1 MRRCPPQYA
10 AHHLAMSNNLK
21 AIITGGG
28 SGIGEATSR
37 SMLEAG
43 YEVISVGLR
52 EPDWTHER
60 FTSLTCDLL
69 DENATAYLAAQLAED
84 HTVTHFVHNAG
95 MIRHKALEDVTV
107 ADLQDLTQLHAAA
120 ALIFTQALVPGMK
133 ERNFGRIIFNSSR
146 ALLGLQSRTAYS
158 YSKAGLVGM
167 ARTWALELAPHGVTV
182 NVLAPG
188 PILTDNFW
196 DLVEKDSPQQHAYA
210 AKVPVG
216 RLGEPEDVAN
226 AILFFADPKSGF
238 VTGQTLFVC
247 GGVSI
252 FSG

>member
-1 MRRCPPQYA
+1 
-10 AHHLAMSNNLK
+10 MSNNLK

-226 AILFFADPKSGF
+226 AILFFADRKSGF

>member
-1 MRRCPPQYA
+1 
-10 AHHLAMSNNLK
+10 MSNNLK

>member
-1 MRRCPPQYA
+1 MN
-10 AHHLAMSNNLK
+10 NNLT

-28 SGIGEATSR
+28 SGIGEATSKM
-37 SMLEAG
+37 MLEAG
-43 YEVISVGLR
+43 YEVISVGLH
-52 EPDWTHER
+52 EPDWTRDR
-60 FTSLTCDLL
+60 FTSLNCDLL
-69 DENATAYLAAQLAED
+69 DEKATLSLATQLAEN
-84 HTVTHFVHNAG
+84 HKVTHFVHNAG
-95 MIRHKALEDVTV
+95 MIRQKPLEDVTV
-107 ADLQDLTQLHAAA
+107 ADLHDLTQLHAAA
-120 ALIFTQALVPGMK
+120 ALIFTQALTPGMK

-167 ARTWALELAPHGVTV
+167 ARTWALELASHGITV

-196 DLVEKDSPQQHAYA
+196 DLVEKDSPEQHAYA

>member
-1 MRRCPPQYA
+1 MTDQ
-10 AHHLAMSNNLK
+10 LTT
-21 AIITGGG
+21 IVTGGG
-28 SGIGEATSR
+28 SGIGEAASKM
-37 SMLEAG
+37 MLDAG
-43 YEVISVGLR
+43 YNVISVGLHA
-52 EPDWTHER
+52 PDWEHDR
-60 FTSLTCDLL
+60 FSTINCDLL
-69 DENATAYLAAQLAED
+69 DEDATRALAAELAEQ
-84 HTVTHFVHNAG
+84 HTITHFVHNAG
-95 MIRHKALEDVTV
+95 MIRQKPLEDVTV
-107 ADLQDLTQLHAAA
+107 EDLHDLTQLHAAA
-120 ALIFTQALVPGMK
+120 ALIFTQALTPGMK

-146 ALLGLQSRTAYS
+146 ALLGLQQRSAYS

-182 NVLAPG
+182 NVIAPG

-196 DLVEKDSPQQHAYA
+196 DLVEKDSPEQHAYA

-226 AILFFADPKSGF
+226 AILFFADPKAGF

>member
-1 MRRCPPQYA
+1 
-10 AHHLAMSNNLK
+10 MSNNLK

-60 FTSLTCDLL
+60 FTSLACDLL